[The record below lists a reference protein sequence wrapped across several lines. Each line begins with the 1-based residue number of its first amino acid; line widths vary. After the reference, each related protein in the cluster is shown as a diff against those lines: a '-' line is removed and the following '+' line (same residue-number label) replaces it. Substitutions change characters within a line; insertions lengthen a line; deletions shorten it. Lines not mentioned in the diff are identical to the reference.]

1 MTGMPHCSPLRKRPT
16 GPPAQRPRAMFRFYE
31 ELNDHL
37 PPERRKT
44 PVEHPLCGD
53 PKVGSLIKA
62 MGVPLR
68 EVDLILINGVP
79 AGFEHPVGA
88 GDFVSVYPVFERFDV
103 TDLTLLPD
111 RPLRRPRFLAAPSL
125 ESLARRLRRM
135 GIDVRLAD
143 PDDEAGLST
152 VAGEHRIILTRD
164 PIRRSAPEATH
175 ALRVRSADPD
185 AQLQE
190 VIDRLQLRP
199 PGPTSYDMDEPTV
212 DPIAQGSG

>member
-1 MTGMPHCSPLRKRPT
+1 MPHCSRHRQPPAV
-16 GPPAQRPRAMFRFYE
+16 PPAQRPRATFRFYE

-37 PPERRKT
+37 PPEWRKT
-44 PVEHPLCGD
+44 PVEHSLCGD

-68 EVDLILINGVP
+68 EVDLILINGGA
-79 AGFEHPVGA
+79 AGFDHPVGA

-103 TDLTLLPD
+103 TDLTRLPD
-111 RPLRRPRFLAAPSL
+111 RPLRRPRFLAYPGL
-125 ESLARRLRRM
+125 EFLARRLRRM
-135 GIDVRLAD
+135 GLDVRIAD

-152 VAGEHRIILTRD
+152 EPEERRIILTRD

-175 ALRVRSADPD
+175 AIRVRAADPD

-190 VIDRLQLRP
+190 VIDHLQLRP